1 MQADVE
7 YMLERMR
14 DDKARAQFAI
24 EELNWPREGDHSKT
38 ARVGRLEPDVRLGK
52 LFLPCVIS
60 THLGNCYWHV
70 DEVTS
75 RMVKPL
81 AKGLT
86 SGMKRMADAGLDHL
100 ICKPI
105 KRLDEDRKPY
115 DVTEALIEEM
125 LFFPFA
131 PKDDLVDAA
140 SRVYDMGIVIPDQ
153 FEDDD
158 ARLLNAR
165 DWMDA

>member
-1 MQADVE
+1 MTPSGGARPALPGDRRLSFAGVHPEE
-7 YMLERMR
+7 YAPPHGFATFYVRFY
-14 DDKARAQFAI
+14 DTKHSSYQRA
-24 EELNWPREGDHSKT
+24 L
-38 ARVGRLEPDVRLGK
+38 GRL
-52 LFLPCVIS
+52 
-60 THLGNCYWHV
+60 
-70 DEVTS
+70 DEATS

-100 ICKPI
+100 ICRPI

-140 SRVYDMGIVIPDQ
+140 SRVYDMGIVLPDM

-158 ARLLNAR
+158 AKLLNAR
-165 DWMDA
+165 DWVDA